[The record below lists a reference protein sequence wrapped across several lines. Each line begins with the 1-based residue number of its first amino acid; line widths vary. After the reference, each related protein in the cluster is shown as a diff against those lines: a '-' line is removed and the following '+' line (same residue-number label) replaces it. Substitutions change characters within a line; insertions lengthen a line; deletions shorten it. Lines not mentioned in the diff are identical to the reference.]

1 MGKTKVNSVKA
12 LAKTKFLSLYEA
24 EYTNKDGNIKH
35 WTMASRKSEDELN
48 AQLLKG
54 EKENIDAVVIA
65 AIHKNSEKLV
75 LIKQFR
81 VPIND
86 YLYELPAGL
95 IDKGEDVLE
104 AAKRELKEETGLK
117 VVSIKDTNIT
127 PLYASAG
134 MTNESLAV
142 IYCLCEG
149 EPSTK
154 YVEEDEDIEVMLIS
168 KEEAK
173 DMLNSEIK
181 LDVKTYLVLQSFIA
195 LGKDIV
201 K

>member
-12 LAKTKFLSLYEA
+12 LATTKFLSLYEA
-24 EYTNKDGNIKH
+24 EYINKDGNIKH

-65 AIHKNSEKLV
+65 AIYKDSEKLV

-117 VVSIKDTNIT
+117 VVSIKNSKVT

-149 EPSTK
+149 DPSTK